1 MFDIPQDIAKEME
14 LQEKKQLTSVIRFG
28 DDLKGHSTLSAEDRR
43 QIQEDIE
50 TLRENWENLT
60 EKINWKIKRSV
71 SKDWRLSFGIA
82 SNVIDALTTPETLSI
97 LRCFFSTQCYI
108 KL

>member
-14 LQEKKQLTSVIRFG
+14 LQEKKQLTSVVRFG
-28 DDLKGHSTLSAEDRR
+28 DDLKGHSTLSAEDRK

-97 LRCFFSTQCYI
+97 LRCFFSTQCYN